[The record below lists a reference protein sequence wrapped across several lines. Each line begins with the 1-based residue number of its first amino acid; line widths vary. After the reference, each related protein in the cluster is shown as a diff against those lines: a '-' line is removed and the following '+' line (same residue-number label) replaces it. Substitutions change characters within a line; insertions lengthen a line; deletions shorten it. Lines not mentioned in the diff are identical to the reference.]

1 MATDARD
8 HGSVS
13 ELLGA
18 WALNALPADEQRAV
32 PAHLADCEECAA
44 EAERLRATVRT
55 LNVPPGPD
63 SNGPGN
69 GSTGHGT
76 ADGAD
81 LPLHTSGAPQGNAP
95 DLPVHADG
103 PPRRDPVGHPL
114 HTSGAPQGNA
124 PDLPVHADGPSRRDP
139 AGHPLHTGGAPQ
151 VDAEGH
157 PPLHTGNPAADLP
170 LHADGPP
177 RRDPAGAP
185 VRGTG
190 PLAAAL
196 AHRPPAPRGPGATA
210 PHAQP
215 YAATVAALQA
225 LLAEADG
232 AWSTEV
238 VHGWTVRD
246 TVAHLIAADEPLAVH
261 LGLPAHEP
269 PAGAVEGSDWRTV
282 WEARTRTVIAHERA
296 RDPHATVAVWHARAA
311 ELLAAPAARDPELA
325 AQAATL
331 MGARLPVAEHFLV
344 RAFETWIHSH
354 DIGRALDRPVPPPPA
369 GHLWRLVR
377 LAVRLL
383 GRALGPQ
390 APPVALTVTDA
401 SRTTE
406 WVLGSEDEPV
416 RAELALDPVDFC
428 LLIGGRTAPDTL
440 PPGTGD
446 PAAARTLLDRAV
458 QLAWL

>member
-8 HGSVS
+8 HATVS

-18 WALNALPADEQRAV
+18 WALQALPSDEQRAV

-44 EAERLRATVRT
+44 EAERLRATVRS
-55 LNVPPGPD
+55 L
-63 SNGPGN
+63 NGPN
-69 GSTGHGT
+69 GHGT
-76 ADGAD
+76 NGNSNGTGIGANG
-81 LPLHTSGAPQGNAP
+81 HGAAGAPQ
-95 DLPVHADG
+95 D
-103 PPRRDPVGHPL
+103 
-114 HTSGAPQGNA
+114 
-124 PDLPVHADGPSRRDP
+124 
-139 AGHPLHTGGAPQ
+139 
-151 VDAEGH
+151 DAAEH
-157 PPLHTGNPAADLP
+157 PPLRTD
-170 LHADGPP
+170 
-177 RRDPAGAP
+177 
-185 VRGTG
+185 TG

-196 AHRPPAPRGPGATA
+196 ARRPPAPRTAPTAA

-225 LLAEADG
+225 LLTEADD

-269 PAGAVEGSDWRTV
+269 PAGPGVPDGDWRTV

-331 MGARLPVAEHFLV
+331 MGARLPVAEHYLV
-344 RAFETWIHSH
+344 RAFETWIHGY

-369 GHLWRLVR
+369 GHLWQLVR
-377 LAVRLL
+377 LAVRIL
-383 GRALGPQ
+383 GQALGPK
-390 APPVALTVTDA
+390 ATPVALTVTDA

-406 WVLGSEDEPV
+406 WILGSEDEPV

-428 LLIGGRTAPDTL
+428 LLIGGRTTPDAL

-446 PAAARTLLDRAV
+446 PTAARTLLDRAAR
-458 QLAWL
+458 LAWL

>member
-18 WALNALPADEQRAV
+18 WALGALPSDEQRAV

-44 EAERLRATVRT
+44 EAERLRATVRS
-55 LNVPPGPD
+55 LDGPNGNENGPD
-63 SNGPGN
+63 GNEN
-69 GSTGHGT
+69 GSSGHG
-76 ADGAD
+76 ASGRDAVGEPRARAAG
-81 LPLHTSGAPQGNAP
+81 LPFRT
-95 DLPVHADG
+95 
-103 PPRRDPVGHPL
+103 
-114 HTSGAPQGNA
+114 
-124 PDLPVHADGPSRRDP
+124 
-139 AGHPLHTGGAPQ
+139 
-151 VDAEGH
+151 
-157 PPLHTGNPAADLP
+157 
-170 LHADGPP
+170 
-177 RRDPAGAP
+177 
-185 VRGTG
+185 GTG

-196 AHRPPAPRGPGATA
+196 AHRPPVPGPSSDTA

-225 LLAEADG
+225 LLSEADD

-261 LGLPAHEP
+261 LGLPGHEP
-269 PAGAVEGSDWRTV
+269 PADEPQDSDWHTA

-296 RDPHATVAVWHARAA
+296 RDPHATVAVWRARAA
-311 ELLAAPAARDPELA
+311 GLLAAPAAHDTELA

-377 LAVRLL
+377 LAVRIL
-383 GRALGPQ
+383 GQALGPR
-390 APPVALTVTDA
+390 AAPVALTVADA
-401 SRTTE
+401 SRSTE
-406 WVLGSEDEPV
+406 WILGSEGEPV
-416 RAELALDPVDFC
+416 RAELTLDPVDFC
-428 LLIGGRTAPDTL
+428 LLVGGRTVPDSL

-446 PAAARTLLDRAV
+446 PRAARTLLDRAA

>member
-8 HGSVS
+8 HATVS

-18 WALNALPADEQRAV
+18 WALRALPADEQRAV

-44 EAERLRATVRT
+44 EAERLRATVRS
-55 LNVPPGPD
+55 LNGPD
-63 SNGPGN
+63 GDGN
-69 GSTGHGT
+69 GSNGGENGSSGHG
-76 ADGAD
+76 AVGE
-81 LPLHTSGAPQGNAP
+81 
-95 DLPVHADG
+95 
-103 PPRRDPVGHPL
+103 PR
-114 HTSGAPQGNA
+114 A
-124 PDLPVHADGPSRRDP
+124 
-139 AGHPLHTGGAPQ
+139 
-151 VDAEGH
+151 
-157 PPLHTGNPAADLP
+157 PAAGLP
-170 LHADGPP
+170 FRTDA
-177 RRDPAGAP
+177 
-185 VRGTG
+185 G

-196 AHRPPAPRGPGATA
+196 AQRPPAPRASSAA

-225 LLAEADG
+225 LLAEADD

-246 TVAHLIAADEPLAVH
+246 TVAHLIAADEPLALH
-261 LGLPAHEP
+261 LGLPGHEP
-269 PAGAVEGSDWRTV
+269 PADAPHDSDWHTT

-296 RDPHATVAVWHARAA
+296 RDPHATVAVWRARAA
-311 ELLAAPAARDPELA
+311 ELLAAPAARDTELA

-331 MGARLPVAEHFLV
+331 MGARLPVAEHYLV
-344 RAFETWIHSH
+344 RAFETWIHSY

-377 LAVRLL
+377 LAVRIL
-383 GRALGPQ
+383 GQALGPR
-390 APPVALTVTDA
+390 ATPVALTVADA
-401 SRTTE
+401 SRSTE

-416 RAELALDPVDFC
+416 RAELTLDPVDFC
-428 LLIGGRTAPDTL
+428 LLIGGRAAPDTL

-446 PAAARTLLDRAV
+446 PRAARTLLDRAA

>member
-8 HGSVS
+8 HATVS

-18 WALNALPADEQRAV
+18 WALQALPADEQRAV

-55 LNVPPGPD
+55 LNGPNGNGANGD
-63 SNGPGN
+63 GSNG
-69 GSTGHGT
+69 HGA
-76 ADGAD
+76 ADV
-81 LPLHTSGAPQGNAP
+81 PQDDA
-95 DLPVHADG
+95 
-103 PPRRDPVGHPL
+103 
-114 HTSGAPQGNA
+114 
-124 PDLPVHADGPSRRDP
+124 
-139 AGHPLHTGGAPQ
+139 AGHPFRT
-151 VDAEGH
+151 
-157 PPLHTGNPAADLP
+157 
-170 LHADGPP
+170 
-177 RRDPAGAP
+177 
-185 VRGTG
+185 GTG

-196 AHRPPAPRGPGATA
+196 AHRPPVPRAAPAAA

-225 LLAEADG
+225 LLAEADD

-269 PAGAVEGSDWRTV
+269 PAHEPPADAPDDGGDWRTA

-296 RDPHATVAVWHARAA
+296 RDPHATVAVWRDRAA
-311 ELLAAPAARDPELA
+311 ELLAAPAATDPELA

-377 LAVRLL
+377 LAVRIL
-383 GRALGPQ
+383 GQALGPK

-416 RAELALDPVDFC
+416 RAEIALDPVDFC

-446 PAAARTLLDRAV
+446 PTAARTLLNRAA

>member
-8 HGSVS
+8 HATVS

-18 WALNALPADEQRAV
+18 WALRALPTDEQRAV

-44 EAERLRATVRT
+44 EAERLTATIRA
-55 LNVPPGPD
+55 LDGPNGNANGDGNGNGNGNGHGAAGVPPD
-63 SNGPGN
+63 D
-69 GSTGHGT
+69 
-76 ADGAD
+76 A
-81 LPLHTSGAPQGNAP
+81 
-95 DLPVHADG
+95 
-103 PPRRDPVGHPL
+103 
-114 HTSGAPQGNA
+114 
-124 PDLPVHADGPSRRDP
+124 
-139 AGHPLHTGGAPQ
+139 AGRPFRT
-151 VDAEGH
+151 
-157 PPLHTGNPAADLP
+157 T
-170 LHADGPP
+170 
-177 RRDPAGAP
+177 
-185 VRGTG
+185 GTG

-196 AHRPPAPRGPGATA
+196 ARRPPVPRASSAA

-225 LLAEADG
+225 LLAEADE

-261 LGLPAHEP
+261 LGLPGHEP
-269 PAGAVEGSDWRTV
+269 PADVPLDGDWRTE

-296 RDPHATVAVWHARAA
+296 RDPHDTVAVWRDRAA
-311 ELLAAPAARDPELA
+311 ELLAAPAARDTELA

-354 DIGRALDRPVPPPPA
+354 DIGRALGRPVPPPPA

-377 LAVRLL
+377 LAVRIL
-383 GRALGPQ
+383 GQALGPR
-390 APPVALTVTDA
+390 ATPVALTVADA
-401 SRTTE
+401 SRSTE

-428 LLIGGRTAPDTL
+428 LLVGGRAAPDTL

-446 PAAARTLLDRAV
+446 PRAARTLLDRAAR
-458 QLAWL
+458 LAWL

>member
-8 HGSVS
+8 HATVS

-18 WALNALPADEQRAV
+18 WALQALPSDEQRTV

-44 EAERLRATVRT
+44 EAERLRATVRS
-55 LNVPPGPD
+55 L
-63 SNGPGN
+63 NGPNGHRSDGHGTNGN
-69 GSTGHGT
+69 ENGTGVGIGANGHGT
-76 ADGAD
+76 A
-81 LPLHTSGAPQGNAP
+81 GAPQ
-95 DLPVHADG
+95 D
-103 PPRRDPVGHPL
+103 
-114 HTSGAPQGNA
+114 
-124 PDLPVHADGPSRRDP
+124 
-139 AGHPLHTGGAPQ
+139 
-151 VDAEGH
+151 DAAGH
-157 PPLHTGNPAADLP
+157 PPLRTD
-170 LHADGPP
+170 
-177 RRDPAGAP
+177 
-185 VRGTG
+185 TG

-196 AHRPPAPRGPGATA
+196 ARRPPAPRATPTAA

-225 LLAEADG
+225 LLAEADD

-269 PAGAVEGSDWRTV
+269 PADAVGDGDWRTV

-331 MGARLPVAEHFLV
+331 MAARLPVAEHYLV
-344 RAFETWIHSH
+344 RAFETWIHSY

-369 GHLWRLVR
+369 GHLWQLVR
-377 LAVRLL
+377 LAVRIL
-383 GRALGPQ
+383 GQALGPK

-406 WVLGSEDEPV
+406 WILGSEDEPV

-428 LLIGGRTAPDTL
+428 LLVGGRTAPDAL

-446 PAAARTLLDRAV
+446 PTAARTLLNRAAR
-458 QLAWL
+458 LAWL

>member
-8 HGSVS
+8 HGLVS

-18 WALNALPADEQRAV
+18 WAMEALPADEQRAV

-44 EAERLRATVRT
+44 EAERLRATVRA
-55 LNVPPGPD
+55 LNGPPGP
-63 SNGPGN
+63 

-76 ADGAD
+76 ADEAKADGAGLPLNTD
-81 LPLHTSGAPQGNAP
+81 EAGLPLHTDA
-95 DLPVHADG
+95 
-103 PPRRDPVGHPL
+103 
-114 HTSGAPQGNA
+114 
-124 PDLPVHADGPSRRDP
+124 
-139 AGHPLHTGGAPQ
+139 AGQQLHTGGAPQ
-151 VDAEGH
+151 ADAASH
-157 PPLHTGNPAADLP
+157 P

-177 RRDPAGAP
+177 HADAAGHPPHTGGPAARHPLHTDGPPQRDPVGAP
-185 VRGTG
+185 LRATGTG

-196 AHRPPAPRGPGATA
+196 ARRPPAPRGPGATA

-225 LLAEADG
+225 LLVEADD

-269 PAGAVEGSDWRTV
+269 PADAAADSDWRMA

-296 RDPHATVAVWHARAA
+296 RDPHATVAVWRDRAA
-311 ELLAAPAARDPELA
+311 GLLAAPAARDLELA
-325 AQAATL
+325 AQAARL

-369 GHLWRLVR
+369 GHLWSLVR

-383 GRALGPQ
+383 GQALGPQ
-390 APPVALTVTDA
+390 APPVALTITDA
-401 SRTTE
+401 GRTTE

-428 LLIGGRTAPDTL
+428 LLIGGRAAPDTL

-446 PAAARTLLDRAV
+446 PAAARTLLDRAAR
-458 QLAWL
+458 LAWL